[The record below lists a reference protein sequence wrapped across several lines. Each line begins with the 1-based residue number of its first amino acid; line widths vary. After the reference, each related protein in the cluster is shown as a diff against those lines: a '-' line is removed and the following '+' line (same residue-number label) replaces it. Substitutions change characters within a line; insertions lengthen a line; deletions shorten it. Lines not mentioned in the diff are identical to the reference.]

1 MIRYKDYV
9 PQYTYKAAIPVST
22 SSDSMFINT
31 AGITEFRWQ
40 PTPLDSHLT
49 NSITNHRGTYNNSII
64 QMVDEISQAS
74 AILVTNRTYSA
85 SSSNLDDTIYINWCS
100 KRIKNLLD
108 TSVSSYQRRR
118 RAHVHVL

>member
-40 PTPLDSHLT
+40 PTPLDSQLT
-49 NSITNHRGTYNNSII
+49 NSITNYRGTYNNSIFQI
-64 QMVDEISQAS
+64 ADEI
-74 AILVTNRTYSA
+74 L
-85 SSSNLDDTIYINWCS
+85 
-100 KRIKNLLD
+100 
-108 TSVSSYQRRR
+108 
-118 RAHVHVL
+118 

>member
-40 PTPLDSHLT
+40 PTPLDSQLT
-49 NSITNHRGTYNNSII
+49 NSIYHQLS
-64 QMVDEISQAS
+64 
-74 AILVTNRTYSA
+74 
-85 SSSNLDDTIYINWCS
+85 
-100 KRIKNLLD
+100 
-108 TSVSSYQRRR
+108 
-118 RAHVHVL
+118 